1 MTEKRSIRWL
11 KEITELSR
19 DDYTTYDILKAYYQ
33 DEEEDM
39 FWGEAQLDLIECIG
53 KQNWLIQQL

>member
-1 MTEKRSIRWL
+1 MEVFSWQTKN
-11 KEITELSR
+11 
-19 DDYTTYDILKAYYQ
+19 ILKAYYQ

-53 KQNWLIQQL
+53 KQNWLLQQL